1 MKKSLFFGASASSF
15 ALTVIPTAAP
25 VLGMSAS
32 ALDVDAAVET
42 ASSLVV
48 IAAVVILA
56 GATVI
61 INRNLARKN
70 H

>member
-15 ALTVIPTAAP
+15 ALAVIPTAP
-25 VLGMSAS
+25 VLGISAS

-42 ASSLVV
+42 VSSLVV

-56 GATVI
+56 GVTVI
-61 INRNLARKN
+61 INRSLARKN